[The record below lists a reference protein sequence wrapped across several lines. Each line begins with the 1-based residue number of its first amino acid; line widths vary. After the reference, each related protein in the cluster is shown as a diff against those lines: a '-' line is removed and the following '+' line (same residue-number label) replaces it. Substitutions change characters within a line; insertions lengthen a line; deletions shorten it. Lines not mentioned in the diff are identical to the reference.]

1 MTPNAVE
8 IKFMREAYLVLFIN
22 TRTLQ
27 VLSAGIYSE
36 ARPSLQANGQ
46 RYAVDI
52 MRVTGRDY
60 EEAHATILRSITP
73 GSPLSWVLPIL
84 EK

>member
-1 MTPNAVE
+1 
-8 IKFMREAYLVLFIN
+8 MRDAYLVLFIN
-22 TRTLQ
+22 TRTLL

-36 ARPSLQANGQ
+36 ARPSLQANG
-46 RYAVDI
+46 RYYAVDI
-52 MRVTGRDY
+52 MHVTGRDY
-60 EEAHATILRSITP
+60 AEARATILRSITP